1 MEIKQTILVVDDE
14 LGARESL
21 SVILEDDYK
30 VVSVASGKEALEALK
45 KAQVD
50 LVLLDV
56 HMPDMDGIEVLKKIK
71 ELDEEVDVVMVSALN
86 MARRA
91 VDAIKLGAYDYITK
105 PYEPEEILSTAARV
119 MDRRNVY
126 RELDYLRRQV
136 EESRGFDKIISQ
148 NKTMLEIFQL
158 IKKVAFTSTNIM
170 ITGESGTSKELIA
183 RSIHRTGNRKDG
195 PFVAI
200 NCAAIPSELMES
212 EMFGHERGAFTGAH
226 SRTIGKF
233 EHANG
238 EGLLPLGFLHP
249 DNRNTL

>member
-30 VVSVASGKEALEALK
+30 IVSVASGKEALEALK
-45 KAQVD
+45 KVQVD

-170 ITGESGTSKELIA
+170 ITGESGTGKELIA